1 MLCYV
6 VMLCYAVCS
15 GVTEQSACYA
25 PPGSRL
31 GQYSGSA
38 EHTMR
43 CSKKAGARARSG
55 ARHGALGTCSE
66 FDQVSIVLV
75 LHAPAGC

>member
-1 MLCYV
+1 MRLPGHGWV
-6 VMLCYAVCS
+6 STV
-15 GVTEQSACYA
+15 GQQSRA
-25 PPGSRL
+25 
-31 GQYSGSA
+31 
-38 EHTMR
+38 MR

-75 LHAPAGC
+75 LHARAGC